1 MFIRNEGLWV
11 QKGAIS
17 SRRTMAIEEWS
28 HETGEKTIQ
37 SNDGLLTVGDKYAS
51 NYIAVH
57 PFDRVEGSMTLKFQ
71 VNDKDATVYRSN
83 DYVLWIRSD
92 CSISGGLASCSTN
105 AGKKMVSFV
114 VVVVVV
120 VVVIVVMAISATR

>member
-1 MFIRNEGLWV
+1 
-11 QKGAIS
+11 
-17 SRRTMAIEEWS
+17 MAIEEWS

-37 SNDGLLTVGDKYAS
+37 SNGGLLTVGDKYAS

-71 VNDKDATVYRSN
+71 VNDKDATVYRTN

-92 CSISGGLASCSTN
+92 CSISGGVASCGTN
-105 AGKKMVSFV
+105 AGEKMVSFV

-120 VVVIVVMAISATR
+120 VIVVMTISATP